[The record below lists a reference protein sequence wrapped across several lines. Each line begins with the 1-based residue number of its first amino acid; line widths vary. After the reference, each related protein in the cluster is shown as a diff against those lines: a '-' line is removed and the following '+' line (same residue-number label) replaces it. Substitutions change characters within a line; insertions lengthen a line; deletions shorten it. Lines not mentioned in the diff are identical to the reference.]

1 MTDIL
6 IKLEIETLHIVG
18 GKDEALLPSYFQE
31 SGREK
36 HFTNLKIKKFM
47 ISILIFLFPLL
58 KSSNQNPNQD
68 FFK

>member
-1 MTDIL
+1 MTYIL

-47 ISILIFLFPLL
+47 ISILISLFPLL
-58 KSSNQNPNQD
+58 QNSKSES
-68 FFK
+68 